1 MIQKYLYGVPF
12 DTESVVAPI
21 PASQGEPP
29 VGTVKT
35 SESGFCFACP
45 LAEGDRV
52 YGLGEANRGINKRG
66 FVYVSDN
73 VDDGLHTENK
83 QRMYAAHNFIVIS
96 GQQNLGLFFDYPARI
111 RFDIGFTRR
120 DWLEVTCERADLALY
135 VITGDSACDVVKQFR
150 AIIGR
155 SYIPPK
161 FAFGFGQSRYGYKTQ
176 ADFEEVVA
184 KHRQAHIPLDMVYMD
199 IDYMDH
205 YKDFT
210 VNPENFPDFS
220 GFVSKMKEQGVRLV
234 PIVDAGV
241 KEEAGY
247 SVCDEGKEKGYF
259 CKRADGT
266 DFEGTVW
273 PGWSHFPD
281 VLNPEARAWFGS
293 QYKALTDCGIEG
305 FWNDMNEP
313 SLFYSPERLR
323 AFLNDMAALR
333 EKDNIEQEEFFPRVV
348 GGAMGLMNSP
358 ADYASF
364 YHEVDGQKVRHDQ
377 VHNLY
382 GGSMT
387 RAAGE
392 AFADL
397 RPGQRTLLYSRS
409 SFIGSHRYGGIWL
422 GDNNSS
428 WAQLLANIQMMP
440 SVQMCGFL
448 YSGADLCGFSSDTT
462 PDLALR
468 WLEFGLLT
476 PLMRNHS
483 AVGTRMQEYYRFP
496 EVLPAVRNM
505 IRLRYALLPYL
516 YSEFMKAAL
525 ENTSYFRPL
534 AFDYPDDPDAREVE
548 DQLLLGEGLMAAPV
562 YVQNAHGR
570 HVYLPES
577 MKLLRLRAVDDYD
590 EEILPAGHHYI
601 RCALDEVLLFLRPGH
616 IVPVAQPANSTS
628 ELDDAS
634 LTLWSFLP
642 DGESAEYRMYRDD
655 GVTTEYEKKEHWKTL
670 QIHHS

>member
-1 MIQKYLYGVPF
+1 MIQRFSFGHPFPTQSVVLSLPAESGPVPF
-12 DTESVVAPI
+12 LTPD
-21 PASQGEPP
+21 
-29 VGTVKT
+29 GTGWRLT
-35 SESGFCFACP
+35 LSEQA
-45 LAEGDRV
+45 AV
-52 YGLGEANRGINKRG
+52 YGLGEMPRGINKRG
-66 FVYVSDN
+66 WHYITNNTDESRHSEDKLSFY
-73 VDDGLHTENK
+73 G
-83 QRMYAAHNFIVIS
+83 AHNFLLVRDGS
-96 GQQNLGLFFDYPARI
+96 TCFGLFVDFPGKVYY
-111 RFDIGFTRR
+111 DIGYTRH
-120 DWLEVTCERADLALY
+120 DLFSFHTETPDYDLY
-135 VITGDSACDVVKQFR
+135 LLSGGNENAICKEFR
-150 AIIGR
+150 TLIGR
-155 SYIPPK
+155 SYIPPRW
-161 FAFGFGQSRYGYKTQ
+161 AFGLAQSRWGYKT
-176 ADFEEVVA
+176 EEDVREVA
-184 KHRQAHIPLDMVYMD
+184 RQYKEHDLPLDMICMD
-199 IDYMDH
+199 IEYMQDYA
-205 YKDFT
+205 DFT
-210 VNPENFPDFS
+210 VNKERFPDLTKLS
-220 GFVSKMKEQGVRLV
+220 ADLKAQGIRLV
-234 PIVDAGV
+234 PIIDAGV
-241 KEEAGY
+241 RIDPNDPT
-247 SVCDEGKEKGYF
+247 CTEGLEKGYF
-259 CKRADGT
+259 CKKADGT
-266 DFEGTVW
+266 PFVAAVW
-273 PGWSHFPD
+273 PGKAYFAD
-281 VLNPEARAWFGS
+281 FLRPEVREWFGHK
-293 QYKALTDCGIEG
+293 YKTLTDCGIEG

-333 EKDNIEQEEFFPRVV
+333 EKDNIEQEEFFLRVI

-364 YHEVDGQKVRHDQ
+364 YHEVDGQKVRHNQ

-525 ENTSYFRPL
+525 ENGSYFRPL
-534 AFDYPDDPDAREVE
+534 AFDYPADPDAREVQ
-548 DQLLLGEGLMAAPV
+548 DQLLLGEGLMAAPI
-562 YVQNAHGR
+562 YTQNTHGR
-570 HVYLPES
+570 MVYLPEP
-577 MKLLRLRAVDDYD
+577 MKMLRLRSVDDYD
-590 EEILPAGHHYI
+590 EEVLPAGHHYL
-601 RCALDEVLLFLRPGH
+601 RCALDEVLLFLRPGC
-616 IVPVAQPANSTS
+616 IVPVAPPADNTAQ
-628 ELDDAS
+628 LDDTQ
-634 LTLWSFLP
+634 LTLWSYLP
-642 DGESAEYRMYRDD
+642 DGGSAAYRMYTDD
-655 GVTTEYEKKEHWKTL
+655 GFTTDYDAPEHWRL
-670 QIHHS
+670 IRN

>member
-1 MIQKYLYGVPF
+1 MIYKKQYGQPF
-12 DTESVVAPI
+12 DTESVVGSFLPMMETI
-21 PASQGEPP
+21 PYLTKEPD
-29 VGTVKT
+29 
-35 SESGFCFACP
+35 GFSYAMEP
-45 LAEGDRV
+45 QDVL
-52 YGLGEANRGINKRG
+52 YGLGENVRGINKRG
-66 FVYVSDN
+66 WVYESKCS
-73 VDDGLHTENK
+73 DDGNHTEGK
-83 QRMYAAHNFIVIS
+83 SSLYGAYNFMIVS
-96 GQQNLGLFFDYPARI
+96 GKDTFGVFIDYPGKVTFDCGYTDMDTLRI
-111 RFDIGFTRR
+111 TVAEENYDFYIIEGESLTDI
-120 DWLEVTCERADLALY
+120 VH
-135 VITGDSACDVVKQFR
+135 QFR
-150 AIIGR
+150 QLVGR

-161 FAFGFGQSRYGYKTQ
+161 WAFGNAQSRWSYMNE
-176 ADFEEVVA
+176 DEVREVVA
-184 KHRQAHIPLDMVYMD
+184 NYRANNMPLDAVVLD
-199 IDYMDH
+199 IDYMEH

-210 VNPENFPDFS
+210 VDAQRFPRFADFAAE
-220 GFVSKMKEQGVRLV
+220 MKAQGIHLV
-234 PIVDAGV
+234 PIIDAGV
-241 KEEAGY
+241 KVEEGY
-247 SVCDEGKEKGYF
+247 DVYEEGVKNGYF
-259 CKRADGT
+259 CTNQDGT
-266 DFEGTVW
+266 PFVAGVW
-273 PGWSHFPD
+273 PGRVHFPD
-281 VLNPEARAWFGS
+281 MLNPEARAWFGS
-293 QYKALTDCGIEG
+293 QYKVLLDQGIEG

-323 AFLNDMAALR
+323 AFLDDMAALR

-364 YHEVDGQKVRHDQ
+364 YHEADGRKVRHDQ

-448 YSGADLCGFSSDTT
+448 YSGADLCGFSCDTT

-570 HVYLPES
+570 HVYLPEP

-601 RCALDEVLLFLRPGH
+601 RCALDEMLLFIRPGH
-616 IVPVAQPANSTS
+616 IIPVAQPANNTA

-634 LTLWSFLP
+634 LTLWNFLP
-642 DGESAEYRMYRDD
+642 NGESAEYRMYRDD

>member
-1 MIQKYLYGVPF
+1 MIQRFSFGHPFPTQSVVLSLPAESSPVPF
-12 DTESVVAPI
+12 LTPD
-21 PASQGEPP
+21 
-29 VGTVKT
+29 GTGWRFT
-35 SESGFCFACP
+35 LSEQA
-45 LAEGDRV
+45 AV
-52 YGLGEANRGINKRG
+52 YGLGEMPRGINKRG
-66 FVYVSDN
+66 WHYIANNTDESRHSEDKLSFY
-73 VDDGLHTENK
+73 G
-83 QRMYAAHNFIVIS
+83 AHNFLLVRDGS
-96 GQQNLGLFFDYPARI
+96 TCFGLFVDFPGKVYY
-111 RFDIGFTRR
+111 DIGYTRH
-120 DWLEVTCERADLALY
+120 DLFSFHTETSDYDLY
-135 VITGDSACDVVKQFR
+135 LLSGGNENAICKEFR
-150 AIIGR
+150 TLIGR
-155 SYIPPK
+155 SYIPPRW
-161 FAFGFGQSRYGYKTQ
+161 AFGLAQSRWGYKT
-176 ADFEEVVA
+176 EEDVREVA
-184 KHRQAHIPLDMVYMD
+184 RQYKEHDLPLDMICMD
-199 IDYMDH
+199 IEYMQDYA
-205 YKDFT
+205 DFT
-210 VNPENFPDFS
+210 VNKERFPDLAKLS
-220 GFVSKMKEQGVRLV
+220 ADLKAQGIRLV
-234 PIVDAGV
+234 PIIDAGV
-241 KEEAGY
+241 RIDPNDPT
-247 SVCDEGKEKGYF
+247 CTEGVEKGYF
-259 CKRADGT
+259 CKKADGT
-266 DFEGTVW
+266 PFVAAVW
-273 PGWSHFPD
+273 PGKAYFAD
-281 VLNPEARAWFGS
+281 FLRPEVREWFGHK
-293 QYKALTDCGIEG
+293 YKALTDCGIEG

-409 SFIGSHRYGGIWL
+409 SFIGSHRYSGIWL

-516 YSEFMKAAL
+516 YSEFMKSAL

-570 HVYLPES
+570 HVYLPEP

-616 IVPVAQPANSTS
+616 IVPVAQPANNTS

>member
-21 PASQGEPP
+21 PASQGDPP

-184 KHRQAHIPLDMVYMD
+184 KHRQAHIPMDMVYMD

-234 PIVDAGV
+234 PIIDAGV

-313 SLFYSPERLR
+313 SLFYSPDRLR
-323 AFLNDMAALR
+323 AFLDSMAALR
-333 EKDNIEQEEFFPRVV
+333 EKDNIEQEDFFSQVV

-358 ADYASF
+358 EDYASF
-364 YHEVDGQKVRHDQ
+364 YHEVNGQKIRHDR

-392 AFADL
+392 AFAKQHPEK
-397 RPGQRTLLYSRS
+397 RMLLYSRS
-409 SFIGSHRYGGIWL
+409 SVIGSHRYGGIWL
-422 GDNNSS
+422 GDNNAS
-428 WAQLLANIQMMP
+428 WGQLLANIQMMP

-448 YSGADLCGFSSDTT
+448 YAGADLCGFSSDTT

-483 AVGTRMQEYYRFP
+483 AIGTRMQEYYCFP
-496 EVLPAVRNM
+496 EMLPA
-505 IRLRYALLPYL
+505 IRRMLHLRYALLPYL

-525 ENTSYFRPL
+525 ENGSYFRPL
-534 AFDYPDDPDAREVE
+534 AFDYPADPDAREVQ
-548 DQLLLGEGLMAAPV
+548 DQLLLGEGLMAAPI
-562 YVQNAHGR
+562 YTQNTHGR
-570 HVYLPES
+570 MVYLPEP
-577 MKLLRLRAVDDYD
+577 MKMLRLRSVDDYD
-590 EEILPAGHHYI
+590 EEVLPAGHHYL
-601 RCALDEVLLFLRPGH
+601 RCALDEVLLFLRPGC
-616 IVPVAQPANSTS
+616 IVPVAAPADNTAQ
-628 ELDDAS
+628 LDDTQ
-634 LTLWSFLP
+634 LTLWSYLP
-642 DGESAEYRMYRDD
+642 DGGSAAYRMYTDD
-655 GVTTEYEKKEHWKTL
+655 GFTTDYDAPEHWRL
-670 QIHHS
+670 IRS

>member
-1 MIQKYLYGVPF
+1 MIQRFSFGHPF
-12 DTESVVAPI
+12 PTQSVVLSLPAESGPI
-21 PASQGEPP
+21 PFLTPDGSGWQL
-29 VGTVKT
+29 TL
-35 SESGFCFACP
+35 SEQA
-45 LAEGDRV
+45 AV
-52 YGLGEANRGINKRG
+52 YGLGEMPRGINKRG
-66 FVYVSDN
+66 WHYIANNTDESRHSEDKLSFY
-73 VDDGLHTENK
+73 G
-83 QRMYAAHNFIVIS
+83 AHNFLLVRDGS
-96 GQQNLGLFFDYPARI
+96 TCFGLFVDFPGKVYY
-111 RFDIGFTRR
+111 DIGYSRH
-120 DWLEVTCERADLALY
+120 DLLSFHTETPDYDLY
-135 VITGDSACDVVKQFR
+135 LLSGGNENAICREFR
-150 AIIGR
+150 TLIGR
-155 SYIPPK
+155 SYIPPRW
-161 FAFGFGQSRYGYKTQ
+161 AFGLAQSRWGYKT
-176 ADFEEVVA
+176 EEDVREVA
-184 KHRQAHIPLDMVYMD
+184 RQYKEHDLPLDMICMD
-199 IDYMDH
+199 IEYMQDYA
-205 YKDFT
+205 DFT
-210 VNPENFPDFS
+210 VNKERFPDLTKLS
-220 GFVSKMKEQGVRLV
+220 ADLKAQGIRLV
-234 PIVDAGV
+234 PIIDAGV
-241 KEEAGY
+241 RVDPND
-247 SVCDEGKEKGYF
+247 STCTEGLEKGYF
-259 CKRADGT
+259 CKKADGT
-266 DFEGTVW
+266 PFVAAVW
-273 PGWSHFPD
+273 PGKAYFAD
-281 VLNPEARAWFGS
+281 FLRPEVREWFGYK
-293 QYKALTDCGIEG
+293 YKALTDCGIEG

-323 AFLNDMAALR
+323 AFLDDMAALR

-364 YHEVDGQKVRHDQ
+364 YHEADGRKVRHDQ

-448 YSGADLCGFSSDTT
+448 YSGADLCGFSCDTT

-496 EVLPAVRNM
+496 EVLPAARNM

-570 HVYLPES
+570 HVYLPEP

-601 RCALDEVLLFLRPGH
+601 RCALDEMLLFLRPGH
-616 IVPVAQPANSTS
+616 IIPVAQPANNTA

-642 DGESAEYRMYRDD
+642 NGESAEYRMYRDD

>member
-210 VNPENFPDFS
+210 VNPEEFPDFS

-323 AFLNDMAALR
+323 AFLDDMAALR

-364 YHEVDGQKVRHDQ
+364 YHEADGRKVRHDQ

-448 YSGADLCGFSSDTT
+448 YSGADLCGFSCDTT

-570 HVYLPES
+570 HVYLPEP

-601 RCALDEVLLFLRPGH
+601 RCALDEMLLFIRPGH
-616 IVPVAQPANSTS
+616 IIPVAQPANNTA

-642 DGESAEYRMYRDD
+642 NGESAEYRMYRDD

>member
-135 VITGDSACDVVKQFR
+135 VITGDSAYDVVKQFR

-210 VNPENFPDFS
+210 VNPEAFPDFS

-313 SLFYSPERLR
+313 SLFYSPDRLR
-323 AFLNDMAALR
+323 AFLDSMVALR
-333 EKDNIEQEEFFPRVV
+333 EKDNIEQEEFFSQVV

-358 ADYASF
+358 EDYASF
-364 YHEVDGQKVRHDQ
+364 YHEVNGQKIRHDR

-392 AFADL
+392 AFAKQHPEK
-397 RPGQRTLLYSRS
+397 RMLLYSRS
-409 SFIGSHRYGGIWL
+409 SVIGSHRYGGIWL
-422 GDNNSS
+422 GDNNAS
-428 WAQLLANIQMMP
+428 WGQLLANIQMMP

-448 YSGADLCGFSSDTT
+448 YAGADLCGFSSDTT

-476 PLMRNHS
+476 PLMRNH
-483 AVGTRMQEYYRFP
+483 AAIGTRMQEYYRFP
-496 EVLPAVRNM
+496 EMLPA
-505 IRLRYALLPYL
+505 IRRMLHLRYALLPYL

-525 ENTSYFRPL
+525 ENGSYFRPL
-534 AFDYPDDPDAREVE
+534 AFDYPADPDAREVQ
-548 DQLLLGEGLMAAPV
+548 DQLLLGEGLMAAPI
-562 YVQNAHGR
+562 YTQNTHGR
-570 HVYLPES
+570 MVYLPEP
-577 MKLLRLRAVDDYD
+577 MKMLRLRSVGDYD
-590 EEILPAGHHYI
+590 EEVLPAGHHYL
-601 RCALDEVLLFLRPGH
+601 RCALDEVLLFLRPGC
-616 IVPVAQPANSTS
+616 IVPVAAPADNTAQ
-628 ELDDAS
+628 LDDTQ
-634 LTLWSFLP
+634 LTLWSYLP
-642 DGESAEYRMYRDD
+642 DGGSAAYRMYTDD
-655 GVTTEYEKKEHWKTL
+655 GFTTDYDAPEHWRL
-670 QIHHS
+670 IRS

>member
-1 MIQKYLYGVPF
+1 MIQRFSFGHPFPTQSVVLSLPAESGPVPF
-12 DTESVVAPI
+12 LTPDSTGCRI
-21 PASQGEPP
+21 
-29 VGTVKT
+29 TL
-35 SESGFCFACP
+35 SEQA
-45 LAEGDRV
+45 AV
-52 YGLGEANRGINKRG
+52 YGLGEMPRGINKRG
-66 FVYVSDN
+66 WHYITNNTDESRHSEDKLSFY
-73 VDDGLHTENK
+73 G
-83 QRMYAAHNFIVIS
+83 AHNFLLVRDGS
-96 GQQNLGLFFDYPARI
+96 TCFGLFVDFPGKVYY
-111 RFDIGFTRR
+111 DIGYTRH
-120 DWLEVTCERADLALY
+120 DLFSFHTETPDYDLY
-135 VITGDSACDVVKQFR
+135 LLSGGNENAICKEFR
-150 AIIGR
+150 TLIGR
-155 SYIPPK
+155 SYIPPRW
-161 FAFGFGQSRYGYKTQ
+161 AFGLAQSRWGYKT
-176 ADFEEVVA
+176 EEDVREVA
-184 KHRQAHIPLDMVYMD
+184 RQYKEHDLPLDMICMD
-199 IDYMDH
+199 IEYMQDYA
-205 YKDFT
+205 DFT
-210 VNPENFPDFS
+210 VNKERFPDLTKLS
-220 GFVSKMKEQGVRLV
+220 ADLKAQGIRLV
-234 PIVDAGV
+234 PIIDAGV
-241 KEEAGY
+241 RVDPND
-247 SVCDEGKEKGYF
+247 STCTEGLEKGYF
-259 CKRADGT
+259 CKKADGT
-266 DFEGTVW
+266 PFVAAVW
-273 PGWSHFPD
+273 PGKAYFAD
-281 VLNPEARAWFGS
+281 FLRPEVREWFGHK
-293 QYKALTDCGIEG
+293 YKTLTDCGIEG

-313 SLFYSPERLR
+313 SLFYSPERLH

-333 EKDNIEQEEFFPRVV
+333 EKDNIEQEEFFLRVV

-570 HVYLPES
+570 HVYLPEP

-616 IVPVAQPANSTS
+616 IVPVAQPANNTS

>member
-1 MIQKYLYGVPF
+1 MIQKYLYGAPF

-392 AFADL
+392 AFAKQHPEK
-397 RPGQRTLLYSRS
+397 RMLLYSRS
-409 SFIGSHRYGGIWL
+409 SVIGSHRYGGIWL
-422 GDNNSS
+422 GDNNAS
-428 WAQLLANIQMMP
+428 WGQLLANIQMMP

-448 YSGADLCGFSSDTT
+448 YAGADLCGFSSDTT

-476 PLMRNHS
+476 PLMRNH
-483 AVGTRMQEYYRFP
+483 AAIGTRMQEYYRFP
-496 EVLPAVRNM
+496 EMLPA
-505 IRLRYALLPYL
+505 IRRMLHLRYALLPYL

-525 ENTSYFRPL
+525 ENGSYFRPL
-534 AFDYPDDPDAREVE
+534 AFDYPADPDAREVQ
-548 DQLLLGEGLMAAPV
+548 DQLLLGEGLMAAPI
-562 YVQNAHGR
+562 YTQNAHGR
-570 HVYLPES
+570 MVYLPEP
-577 MKLLRLRAVDDYD
+577 MKMLRLRSVDDYD
-590 EEILPAGHHYI
+590 EEVLPAGHHYL
-601 RCALDEVLLFLRPGH
+601 RCALDEVLLFLRPGC
-616 IVPVAQPANSTS
+616 IVPVAAPADNTAQ
-628 ELDDAS
+628 LDDTQ
-634 LTLWSFLP
+634 LTLWSYLP
-642 DGESAEYRMYRDD
+642 DGGSAAYRMYTDD
-655 GVTTEYEKKEHWKTL
+655 GFTTDYDAPEHWRL
-670 QIHHS
+670 IRS